1 MRIWM
6 QRGEFLT
13 PYMRVF
19 LKASV
24 FIDFI
29 VNLLIVLNIN
39 PLTKIFLFLFLVY
52 FWGVQP

>member
-1 MRIWM
+1 MRIGM

-13 PYMRVF
+13 PYMRAF